1 MKRTAKEPKTW
12 KSRSKKAAKWTAIV
26 SLVLALMGV
35 GAFAVLYNTIE
46 VPNPNADF
54 KTETSFIYYNNGEDE
69 IGRFAIQ
76 DRDSIPLGEMPQ
88 TLKDAVIAAENRT
101 FWTDSGIDP
110 KGILR
115 AAFSNAQG
123 NSTQGASTIT
133 QQYVKILYLTQERSL
148 TRKVKEAIL
157 SLKLQRQQT
166 KSQILEGYL
175 NTIYFGRG
183 AYGVQAAAQAY
194 FDKPAKDLSLQ
205 QSAVLA
211 SVLNNPTSFDPANGK
226 DAKEAL
232 KGRYQFVL
240 DGMAELDFIDADE
253 AEQARENLPKF
264 PQLDAES
271 TYGGQRGHAL
281 KLVRDELNRLG
292 FTDEEIDGQGLRITT
307 TFTKKAMDAAK
318 DGVLEQRPEGFKDKE
333 LHVAVASVEPGTG
346 ALRGFYGGQDYLDSQ
361 INWASAGGMVGST
374 MKPVTLAAAIKEG
387 YSLEDTFEGNSPFE
401 FPDGLEVRN
410 EGGGD
415 GNDYGS
421 SVDAIYA
428 MEQSI
433 NTAFVDMSDGMED
446 GPQKIYDMARKM
458 GIPGQE
464 PSKKF
469 PGIPTRSVDM
479 LPDDTLITL
488 GKARISAI
496 NMANTYAT
504 LAAGGQRSEVH
515 VIDKVVDATGE
526 TVYDYKSTAQEVLD
540 PDIAADVSFALQET
554 VADGTGRTAADLEYP
569 AAGKTGTATNTKDQ
583 VSSAWFVGYT
593 PQLATAVMYVRG
605 DGDDQLDGWLPSY
618 FGSAFPTSTWL
629 AVMQRAMEGEEVEEF
644 PEPVYVDGEA
654 PEDGHSPVVTPPP
667 APSPTRKPPKPSETT
682 TSPSPTPTPT
692 PTPTPSPTP
701 TPTPTPTPSCG
712 VLGCQTPS
720 PSDPPPSEPP
730 PSSAP
735 PSPSAAASRGYR
747 SSYDA

>member
-1 MKRTAKEPKTW
+1 MKRAVTEPKTW

-54 KTETSFIYYNNGEDE
+54 KTETSFVYYNNGEDE

-76 DRDSIPLGEMPQ
+76 DRDSIPLDEMPQ

-166 KSQILEGYL
+166 KSEILEGYL

-194 FDKPAKDLSLQ
+194 FEKPAKDLSLQ

-226 DAKEAL
+226 DAKAAL

-253 AEQARENLPKF
+253 AEQARENLPRF
-264 PQLDAES
+264 PELDAES

-307 TFTKKAMDAAK
+307 TFTQKAMDAAK

-374 MKPVTLAAAIKEG
+374 MKAVTLAAAIKDG
-387 YSLEDTFEGNSPFE
+387 YSLEDTFEGNSPFV
-401 FPDGLEVRN
+401 FPDGLEVQN
-410 EGGGD
+410 EGPGT
-415 GNDYGS
+415 GNNYGS

-446 GPQKIYDMARKM
+446 GPQKIYDMARKL
-458 GIPGQE
+458 GHPG
-464 PSKKF
+464 
-469 PGIPTRSVDM
+469 
-479 LPDDTLITL
+479 
-488 GKARISAI
+488 
-496 NMANTYAT
+496 
-504 LAAGGQRSEVH
+504 
-515 VIDKVVDATGE
+515 
-526 TVYDYKSTAQEVLD
+526 
-540 PDIAADVSFALQET
+540 
-554 VADGTGRTAADLEYP
+554 
-569 AAGKTGTATNTKDQ
+569 
-583 VSSAWFVGYT
+583 
-593 PQLATAVMYVRG
+593 
-605 DGDDQLDGWLPSY
+605 
-618 FGSAFPTSTWL
+618 
-629 AVMQRAMEGEEVEEF
+629 
-644 PEPVYVDGEA
+644 
-654 PEDGHSPVVTPPP
+654 
-667 APSPTRKPPKPSETT
+667 
-682 TSPSPTPTPT
+682 
-692 PTPTPSPTP
+692 
-701 TPTPTPTPSCG
+701 
-712 VLGCQTPS
+712 
-720 PSDPPPSEPP
+720 
-730 PSSAP
+730 
-735 PSPSAAASRGYR
+735 
-747 SSYDA
+747 